1 MISNIP
7 VPVPAATGFSSNCNP
22 FESQQVIPIS
32 IFSFSPIL
40 IIKSSSFFPFWM
52 ILEDGEFDVKI
63 LVDCLFGG
71 EDGEMM
77 LIDEMN
83 ECWGEIAWSI
93 IDPNVEIAFNN
104 WDNDDV
110 DSKMINESQIGS
122 NWIFSFFKFV
132 ILFKK

>member
-7 VPVPAATGFSSNCNP
+7 VPAATGFLSNWIP

-40 IIKSSSFFPFWM
+40 IKFFSFPVWM
-52 ILEDGEFDVKI
+52 NLDDGEFDVKI
-63 LVDCLFGG
+63 LVDWLFGR

-83 ECWGEIAWSI
+83 ECLGEISWSI
-93 IDPNVEIAFNN
+93 IDPNDEIAFNN

-110 DSKMINESQIGS
+110 DSKMINESQIES